1 MRSLFRLWLLV
12 LVTKTTLLFLGAMVA
27 KTTVDKE
34 LLFRRLLELGNIVSH
49 ADTSRED
56 L

>member
-1 MRSLFRLWLLV
+1 MRSLFHLWLLV
-12 LVTKTTLLFLGAMVA
+12 LVTKTTLLFLGAVIA

-34 LLFRRLLELGNIVSH
+34 LLFRRFWELGTIFSH